1 MYYNR
6 DNYYVKEGYFMK
18 KLIALILSSLL
29 LFSLVACRKN
39 QDKSTTL
46 EETTTCETTTIK
58 TTTEESSLE
67 VETTDDTYSEYDEI
81 YYNDSLDGC
90 KYVLDAMVN
99 KDMDTLLC
107 YSGHADYE
115 GETDMYDFF
124 KDIDIDKYVIDKDN
138 YIHLDTV
145 RDIIPVTLYISKSD
159 NEMFPVGE
167 SEWNFSIIYTAFE
180 SVIVFE
186 NTAETPK
193 VHIDLPKDNYKYI
206 NAVDF
211 CYNLT
216 NYFGESIYDKT
227 QQGKIIDFEYKPQ
240 YIDSCATSVINFLQS
255 VGYLKDYADYTV
267 ENITNG
273 FEKMIGTVGCDLTL
287 DKSYKKDSNTLD
299 SQHLGAWWSSATLN
313 EETYNKDDDT
323 YTIVI
328 DWWADNMFMVKARTI
343 KYTVSQIEDNQFKL
357 ISLEYLYDSK
367 YKNEGG
373 SD

>member
-1 MYYNR
+1 
-6 DNYYVKEGYFMK
+6 MK
-18 KLIALILSSLL
+18 KLISLILSVLL
-29 LFSLVACRKN
+29 LFPLVACEKN
-39 QDKSTTL
+39 QDESITS
-46 EETTTCETTTIK
+46 EEDTTTE

-67 VETTDDTYSEYDEI
+67 VETTDDTEPEFDEFF
-81 YYNDSLDGC
+81 YNESVNNC
-90 KYVLDAMVN
+90 KTILDAMVN
-99 KDMDTLLC
+99 KNIDTLLS

-138 YIHLDTV
+138 YIQLYTEGYKL
-145 RDIIPVTLYISKSD
+145 PVTLFISKSD

-167 SEWNFSIIYTAFE
+167 SKWNFSIIYTAFE
-180 SVIVFE
+180 SVIIFE

-193 VHIDLPKDNYKYI
+193 VHIGLPKDDYKYI

-216 NYFGESIYDKT
+216 NFFGESIYDKT
-227 QQGKIIDFEYKPQ
+227 QQGKITDFEFKPQ

-255 VGYLKDYADYTV
+255 TGYLKNYADYTV

-273 FEKMIGTVGCDLTL
+273 FEKMIGTVGCDFTL
-287 DKSYKKDSNTLD
+287 DKSYKKDCNTLS
-299 SQHLGAWWSSATLN
+299 SQHLGAWWKSATLS

-343 KYTVSQIEDNQFKL
+343 KYTISPIEDYQFKL
-357 ISLEYLYDSK
+357 ISVEYLYDTK
-367 YKNEGG
+367 YQNEGG